1 MYRVYTTD
9 NCPRCDMLKRM
20 IVMKNWSNVNQ
31 IHALDEST
39 ILMLRSKGVREFPA
53 ILTEDDTSVSLQQ
66 FMTTMD
72 AK

>member
-1 MYRVYTTD
+1 
-9 NCPRCDMLKRM
+9 MLKRM

-31 IHALDEST
+31 IHASDEST